1 VSKGVVTMNNYFE
14 MQAERDKWKKI
25 ADDLASALLL
35 PVGEEWYD
43 SQILEAAL
51 AQYTNAIEP
60 NPIQLGVK
68 E

>member
-1 VSKGVVTMNNYFE
+1 MNNYFE
-14 MQAERDKWKKI
+14 MQTDRDKWKKI

-43 SQILEAAL
+43 AQILESAL

-60 NPIQLGVK
+60 NPIQSTVK